1 MNEAHTEAHAR
12 LPSFFY
18 VLKKK
23 RSAALITPKAF
34 LFHAAA
40 SARVPGC
47 TGTLGEC
54 SYHTEL
60 TPTQLCVCVCVH
72 EGQNDVSL
80 KHQHWEIHKRKK
92 SLSSVVV
99 LMIADESGTK
109 HWLQQTVY
117 NMNHNTAHSTL
128 THRHSLP
135 VDRPACGADVFL
147 LKTSGTSYQ
156 GWIDPILRIGTSL
169 ILVRNFKINHWKERN
184 L

>member
-60 TPTQLCVCVCVH
+60 TPTQLCVCVCVSMKDRMMFH
-72 EGQNDVSL
+72 LNTNTEKSTKEKNHFLASL
-80 KHQHWEIHKRKK
+80 
-92 SLSSVVV
+92 
-99 LMIADESGTK
+99 
-109 HWLQQTVY
+109 
-117 NMNHNTAHSTL
+117 
-128 THRHSLP
+128 
-135 VDRPACGADVFL
+135 F
-147 LKTSGTSYQ
+147 
-156 GWIDPILRIGTSL
+156 
-169 ILVRNFKINHWKERN
+169 
-184 L
+184 